1 MDTAIS
7 GGDFELGANGRP
19 RTAEGAEE
27 LFQRARIRL
36 TVPLGA
42 FPCDPALGSRL
53 HTLTAET
60 PLAGEKAFSLARE
73 ALRSLPQL
81 SVAGAKFFAGDG
93 PSVKVAV
100 GYGGESRELE
110 VKL

>member
-7 GGDFELGANGRP
+7 GGDFALGANGRP
-19 RTAEGAEE
+19 KTAEGAEE
-27 LFQRARIRL
+27 LFQRATIRL

-42 FPCDPALGSRL
+42 FPCNPALGSRL
-53 HTLTAET
+53 HALTADT
-60 PLAGEKAFSLARE
+60 PLAGEKAFSMARE

-81 SVAGAKFFAGDG
+81 AVSGAQFRAGGG
-93 PSVKVAV
+93 PSVAV
-100 GYGGESRELE
+100 TVSYGGESRELE

>member
-27 LFQRARIRL
+27 LFQRALIRL

-42 FPCDPALGSRL
+42 FPCNPALGSRL
-53 HTLTAET
+53 HTLKAGT
-60 PLAGEKAFSLARE
+60 PLADEKAFSLARE

-81 SVAGAKFFAGDG
+81 AVTGAKFFAGDE
-93 PSVKVAV
+93 PSVRVTV
-100 GYGGESRELE
+100 SYGGESRELE